1 MDTTLLTDSVFVRV
15 RYLSLHL
22 QTCSQA
28 DHLKKLVAI
37 VGAYMVASSKEMA
50 QYIVLKVKALSLNIY
65 WSFAAR

>member
-1 MDTTLLTDSVFVRV
+1 MIFR
-15 RYLSLHL
+15 L

-50 QYIVLKVKALSLNIY
+50 QYIVLKVKALSLNTY
-65 WSFAAR
+65 